1 MPVLV
6 KIFKLFKKK
15 ICKKLN
21 QKIINNN
28 SQNTTEEIF
37 ENSNTDF
44 TAVKLKEIQSWISN
58 KVYDV
63 VPQATNK
70 CTSLGWVLTNKNKF
84 QTVLFQELSLL
95 REIEKD
101 CLAKFE
107 LRISN
112 MFFNN
117 TSSYFVFY
125 MCTKWL
131 EITFNRY

>member
-15 ICKKLN
+15 ICKKLH

-70 CTSLGWVLTNKNKF
+70 CTSLGGVLTKKK
-84 QTVLFQELSLL
+84 Q
-95 REIEKD
+95 IPD
-101 CLAKFE
+101 CI
-107 LRISN
+107 ISRAQL
-112 MFFNN
+112 
-117 TSSYFVFY
+117 VA
-125 MCTKWL
+125 
-131 EITFNRY
+131 RD

>member
-70 CTSLGWVLTNKNKF
+70 RTSLGWVLTKKNKF

-125 MCTKWL
+125 MCTK
-131 EITFNRY
+131 

>member
-6 KIFKLFKKK
+6 KILKLFKKK

-28 SQNTTEEIF
+28 SPNTTEEIF

-44 TAVKLKEIQSWISN
+44 TAAKLKEIQSWISN

-63 VPQATNK
+63 VPQTTNK
-70 CTSLGWVLTNKNKF
+70 CTSLGWVLTKKKNKF

-95 REIEKD
+95 RDIEKD
-101 CLAKFE
+101 CQAKFE

-125 MCTKWL
+125 MCTK
-131 EITFNRY
+131 

>member
-70 CTSLGWVLTNKNKF
+70 CTSLGWVLTKKNKL

-95 REIEKD
+95 REIAKD

-125 MCTKWL
+125 MCTK
-131 EITFNRY
+131 

>member
-70 CTSLGWVLTNKNKF
+70 CTSLGWVLTKKNKF

-101 CLAKFE
+101 CQAKFE

-125 MCTKWL
+125 MCTK
-131 EITFNRY
+131 